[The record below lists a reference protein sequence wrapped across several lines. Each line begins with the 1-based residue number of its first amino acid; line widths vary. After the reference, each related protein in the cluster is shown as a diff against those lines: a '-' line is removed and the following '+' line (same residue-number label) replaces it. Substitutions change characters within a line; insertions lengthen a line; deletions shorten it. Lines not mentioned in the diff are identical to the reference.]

1 MKSSNRL
8 LRRFW
13 FQQEAESGYGVTAY
27 SRDDA
32 ATLLMQAGYEID
44 LMTVQVTEDVD
55 VSSLDQNH
63 ILPNIGPSN
72 FRGVWYPN
80 LNISSEP

>member
-1 MKSSNRL
+1 MKSNNRL

-13 FQQEAESGYGVTAY
+13 FQQAGESGYGVTAY
-27 SRDDA
+27 SRDA
-32 ATLLMQAGYEID
+32 AAALLMQAGYEID
-44 LMTVQVTEDVD
+44 LMSVQMIEDID

-80 LNISSEP
+80 LNL